1 VNLAGEGGGGGV
13 TVRLNM
19 IGTVVA
25 PSGLA
30 VTWTRKIPG
39 DVREVVSIVRR
50 LELVGVT
57 EIGENEHEAP
67 AGREAATHDIVSGWA
82 VPLVNFALI
91 VVVPELPC

>member
-13 TVRLNM
+13 TVRLNL

-30 VTWTRKIPG
+30 VAWTRKIPEG
-39 DVREVVSIVRR
+39 VREVVNIVRR
-50 LELVGVT
+50 LELVGVS
-57 EIGENEHEAP
+57 EVGENEQDAP